1 MRPEF
6 QKWVVDDCPDA
17 NGFST
22 IRIADGTVHGNTEEE
37 PIATVYD
44 EEMAQYIVA
53 HHNSRLCF

>member
-17 NGFST
+17 NGFHT

-44 EEMAQYIVA
+44 EAMAQYIVA
-53 HHNSRLCF
+53 HHNSRLSF